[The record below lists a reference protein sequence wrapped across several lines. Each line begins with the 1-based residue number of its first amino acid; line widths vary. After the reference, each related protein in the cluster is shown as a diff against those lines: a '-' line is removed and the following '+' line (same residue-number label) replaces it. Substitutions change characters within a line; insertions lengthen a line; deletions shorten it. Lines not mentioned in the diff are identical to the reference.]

1 MADAFKGFARI
12 PMYAFESEFFKED
25 VKRYGGGKM
34 LNSLALFDLCRMQ
47 YFTARTQEVRI
58 GRKTVEVVLD
68 SGEFIAT
75 NSFLEERFKWDNKR
89 VIRFINAL
97 LSEGILLR
105 RMERKDGAKVFIY
118 RFNFEN
124 GRHRKT
130 PPQTEK
136 ETPPQNTRINKG
148 IQTDLFEETP
158 PQTERKTPPQNA
170 TQYKIY
176 KDKYIC
182 SPEFVQ
188 DSFNSIC
195 TSLPKLKLLTR
206 KRLEP
211 VEARLKEMKQTPET
225 YMAYLKQVFE
235 SVEASDF
242 LTNRRGENRNGWKAN
257 FDWIFLPRN
266 FAKIIE
272 GNYDNTNSANLLDS
286 SKEPENWQRYFIMT
300 YTDPIP
306 ESWADV
312 PENKKITILKQ
323 INK

>member
-75 NSFLEERFKWDNKR
+75 NSFLEERFKWGNRK
-89 VIRFINAL
+89 VIRFIDSL
-97 LSEGILLR
+97 LKNGTLLR
-105 RMERKDGAKVFIY
+105 RAVEVDNTTIFIY
-118 RFNFEN
+118 RLNYEM
-124 GRHRKT
+124 HRKT
-130 PPQTEK
+130 TPQTSE
-136 ETPPQNTRINKG
+136 ENAPQNIRINKG
-148 IQTDLFEETP
+148 IQVDLFEENA
-158 PQTERKTPPQNA
+158 PQKMGKNAPQND

-272 GNYDNTNSANLLDS
+272 GNYANRT
-286 SKEPENWQRYFIMT
+286 EAIQAPEDWLGRFYKINPFDTPPTRWE
-300 YTDPIP
+300 DLP
-306 ESWADV
+306 E
-312 PENKKITILKQ
+312 EKKHAILKLG
-323 INK
+323 N

>member
-58 GRKTVEVVLD
+58 GRKTVEVALD

-75 NSFLEERFKWDNKR
+75 NSFLEERFKWGNRK
-89 VIRFINAL
+89 VIRFIDSL
-97 LSEGILLR
+97 LKNGTLLR
-105 RMERKDGAKVFIY
+105 RAVEVDNTTIFIY
-118 RFNFEN
+118 RLNYEM
-124 GRHRKT
+124 HRKT
-130 PPQTEK
+130 TPQTSE
-136 ETPPQNTRINKG
+136 ENAPQNIRINKG
-148 IQTDLFEETP
+148 IQVDLFEENA
-158 PQTERKTPPQNA
+158 PQNMGKNA
-170 TQYKIY
+170 PQNDTQYKIY

-206 KRLEP
+206 KRLKS

-242 LTNRRGENRNGWKAN
+242 LTNRRGENHNGWRAN

-272 GNYDNTNSANLLDS
+272 GNYANRT
-286 SKEPENWQRYFIMT
+286 EAIQAPEDWLGRFYRLYQFDTPPTRWE
-300 YTDPIP
+300 DLP
-306 ESWADV
+306 E
-312 PENKKITILKQ
+312 EKKHAILKLG
-323 INK
+323 N

>member
-1 MADAFKGFARI
+1 MADTFKGFARI

-58 GRKTVEVVLD
+58 GRKTVEVALD

-75 NSFLEERFKWDNKR
+75 NSFLEERFKWGNRK
-89 VIRFINAL
+89 VIRFIDSL
-97 LSEGILLR
+97 LKNGILLR
-105 RMERKDGAKVFIY
+105 RAVEVDNTTIFIY
-118 RFNFEN
+118 RLNYEM
-124 GRHRKT
+124 HRKT
-130 PPQTEK
+130 TPQTSE
-136 ETPPQNTRINKG
+136 ENAPQNIRINKG
-148 IQTDLFEETP
+148 IQVDLFEENA
-158 PQTERKTPPQNA
+158 PQNMGKNA
-170 TQYKIY
+170 PQNDTQYKIY

-206 KRLEP
+206 KRLVP

-272 GNYDNTNSANLLDS
+272 GNYAS
-286 SKEPENWQRYFIMT
+286 R
-300 YTDPIP
+300 TD
-306 ESWADV
+306 ATQV
-312 PENKKITILKQ
+312 PEDWIGRFYRLYQFDTPPTSWEDLPEEKKHAILKLG
-323 INK
+323 N

>member
-34 LNSLALFDLCRMQ
+34 LNSIALFDLCRMQ

-75 NSFLEERFKWDNKR
+75 NSFLEERFKWGNRK
-89 VIRFINAL
+89 VIRFIDSL
-97 LSEGILLR
+97 LKNGTLLR
-105 RMERKDGAKVFIY
+105 RAVEVDNTTIFIY
-118 RFNFEN
+118 RLNYEM
-124 GRHRKT
+124 HRKT
-130 PPQTEK
+130 TPQTSE
-136 ETPPQNTRINKG
+136 ENAPQNIRINKG
-148 IQTDLFEETP
+148 IQVDLFEENA
-158 PQTERKTPPQNA
+158 PQNMGKNA
-170 TQYKIY
+170 PQNDTQYKIY

-272 GNYDNTNSANLLDS
+272 GNYANRT
-286 SKEPENWQRYFIMT
+286 EAIQAPEDWLGRFYKINPFDTPPTRWE
-300 YTDPIP
+300 DLP
-306 ESWADV
+306 E
-312 PENKKITILKQ
+312 EKKHAILKLG
-323 INK
+323 N

>member
-1 MADAFKGFARI
+1 MADTFKGFARI

-58 GRKTVEVVLD
+58 GRKTVEVALD

-75 NSFLEERFKWDNKR
+75 NSFLEERFKWGNRK
-89 VIRFINAL
+89 VIRFIDSL
-97 LSEGILLR
+97 LKNGTLLR
-105 RMERKDGAKVFIY
+105 RAVEVDNTTIFIY
-118 RFNFEN
+118 RLNYEM
-124 GRHRKT
+124 HRKT
-130 PPQTEK
+130 TPQTSE
-136 ETPPQNTRINKG
+136 ENAPQNIRINKG
-148 IQTDLFEETP
+148 IQVDLFEENA
-158 PQTERKTPPQNA
+158 PQKMGKNAPQND

-272 GNYDNTNSANLLDS
+272 GNYAS
-286 SKEPENWQRYFIMT
+286 R
-300 YTDPIP
+300 TD
-306 ESWADV
+306 ATQV
-312 PENKKITILKQ
+312 PEDWIGRFYRLYQFDTPPTRWEDLPEEKKHAILKLG
-323 INK
+323 N

>member
-75 NSFLEERFKWDNKR
+75 NSFLEERFKWGNRK
-89 VIRFINAL
+89 VIRFIDSL
-97 LSEGILLR
+97 LKNGTLLR
-105 RMERKDGAKVFIY
+105 RAVEVDNTTIFIY
-118 RFNFEN
+118 RLNYEM
-124 GRHRKT
+124 HRKT
-130 PPQTEK
+130 TPQTSE
-136 ETPPQNTRINKG
+136 ENAPQNIRINKG
-148 IQTDLFEETP
+148 IQVDLFEENA
-158 PQTERKTPPQNA
+158 PQNMGKNA
-170 TQYKIY
+170 PQNDTQYKIY

-206 KRLEP
+206 KRLKS

-242 LTNRRGENRNGWKAN
+242 LTNRRGENRNGWRAN

-272 GNYDNTNSANLLDS
+272 GNYANRT
-286 SKEPENWQRYFIMT
+286 EATQAPEDWIGRFYRLYQFDTPPTRWE
-300 YTDPIP
+300 DLP
-306 ESWADV
+306 E
-312 PENKKITILKQ
+312 EKKHAILKLG
-323 INK
+323 N

>member
-34 LNSLALFDLCRMQ
+34 LNSIALFDLCRMQ

-58 GRKTVEVVLD
+58 GRKTVEVALD

-75 NSFLEERFKWDNKR
+75 NSFLEERFKWGNRK
-89 VIRFINAL
+89 VIRFIDSL
-97 LSEGILLR
+97 LKNGILLR
-105 RMERKDGAKVFIY
+105 RAVEVDNTTIFIY
-118 RFNFEN
+118 RLNYEM
-124 GRHRKT
+124 HRKT
-130 PPQTEK
+130 TPQTSE
-136 ETPPQNTRINKG
+136 ENAPQNIRINKG
-148 IQTDLFEETP
+148 IQVDLFEENA
-158 PQTERKTPPQNA
+158 PQNMGKNA
-170 TQYKIY
+170 PQNYTQYKIY

-182 SPEFVQ
+182 SPEFVK

-272 GNYDNTNSANLLDS
+272 GNYAS
-286 SKEPENWQRYFIMT
+286 R
-300 YTDPIP
+300 TD
-306 ESWADV
+306 ATQV
-312 PENKKITILKQ
+312 PEDWIGRFYRLYQFDTPPTSWEDLPEEKKHAILKLG
-323 INK
+323 N

>member
-75 NSFLEERFKWDNKR
+75 NSFLEERFKWGNRK
-89 VIRFINAL
+89 VIRFIDSL
-97 LSEGILLR
+97 LKNGTLLR
-105 RMERKDGAKVFIY
+105 RAVEVDNTTIFIY
-118 RFNFEN
+118 RLNYEM
-124 GRHRKT
+124 HRKT
-130 PPQTEK
+130 TPQTSE
-136 ETPPQNTRINKG
+136 ENAPQNIRINKG
-148 IQTDLFEETP
+148 IQVDLFEENA
-158 PQTERKTPPQNA
+158 PQNIGKNA
-170 TQYKIY
+170 PQNDTQYKIY

-206 KRLEP
+206 KRLKS

-242 LTNRRGENRNGWKAN
+242 LTNRRGENRNGWRAN

-272 GNYDNTNSANLLDS
+272 GNYAS
-286 SKEPENWQRYFIMT
+286 R
-300 YTDPIP
+300 TD
-306 ESWADV
+306 ATQV
-312 PENKKITILKQ
+312 PEDWIGRFYRLYQFDTPPTRWEDLPEEKKHAILKLG
-323 INK
+323 N

>member
-75 NSFLEERFKWDNKR
+75 NSFLEERFKWGNRK
-89 VIRFINAL
+89 VIRFIDSL
-97 LSEGILLR
+97 LKNGILLR
-105 RMERKDGAKVFIY
+105 RAVEVDNTTIFIY
-118 RFNFEN
+118 RLNYEM
-124 GRHRKT
+124 HRKT
-130 PPQTEK
+130 TPQTSE
-136 ETPPQNTRINKG
+136 ENAPQNIRINKG
-148 IQTDLFEETP
+148 IQVDLFEENA
-158 PQTERKTPPQNA
+158 PQNMGKNA
-170 TQYKIY
+170 PQNDTQYKIY

-272 GNYDNTNSANLLDS
+272 GNYANRT
-286 SKEPENWQRYFIMT
+286 EAIQAPEDWLGRFYKINPFDTPPTRWE
-300 YTDPIP
+300 DLP
-306 ESWADV
+306 E
-312 PENKKITILKQ
+312 EKKHAILKLG
-323 INK
+323 N

>member
-75 NSFLEERFKWDNKR
+75 NSFLEERFKWGNRK
-89 VIRFINAL
+89 VIRFIDSL
-97 LSEGILLR
+97 LKNGTLLR
-105 RMERKDGAKVFIY
+105 RAVEVDNTTIFIY
-118 RFNFEN
+118 RLNYEM
-124 GRHRKT
+124 HRKT
-130 PPQTEK
+130 TPQTSE
-136 ETPPQNTRINKG
+136 ENAPQNIRINKG
-148 IQTDLFEETP
+148 IQVDLFEENA
-158 PQTERKTPPQNA
+158 PQNMGKNA
-170 TQYKIY
+170 PQNDTQYKIY

-242 LTNRRGENRNGWKAN
+242 LTNRRGENRNGWRAN

-272 GNYDNTNSANLLDS
+272 GNYAS
-286 SKEPENWQRYFIMT
+286 R
-300 YTDPIP
+300 TD
-306 ESWADV
+306 ATQV
-312 PENKKITILKQ
+312 PEDWIGRFYRLYQFDTPPTRWEDLPEEKKHAILKLG
-323 INK
+323 N

>member
-1 MADAFKGFARI
+1 MADTFKGFARI

-75 NSFLEERFKWDNKR
+75 NSFLEERFKWGNRK
-89 VIRFINAL
+89 VIRFIDSL
-97 LSEGILLR
+97 LKNGTLLR
-105 RMERKDGAKVFIY
+105 RAVEVDNTTIFIY
-118 RFNFEN
+118 RLNYEM
-124 GRHRKT
+124 HRKT
-130 PPQTEK
+130 TPQTSE
-136 ETPPQNTRINKG
+136 ENAPQNIRINKG
-148 IQTDLFEETP
+148 IQVDLFEENA
-158 PQTERKTPPQNA
+158 PQNMGKNA
-170 TQYKIY
+170 PQNDTQYKIY

-242 LTNRRGENRNGWKAN
+242 LTNRRGENRNGWRAN
-257 FDWIFLPRN
+257 FDWIFAPSN

-272 GNYDNTNSANLLDS
+272 GNYAS
-286 SKEPENWQRYFIMT
+286 R
-300 YTDPIP
+300 TD
-306 ESWADV
+306 ATQV
-312 PENKKITILKQ
+312 PEDWIGRFYRLYQFDTPPTRWEDLPEEKKHAILKLG
-323 INK
+323 N

>member
-75 NSFLEERFKWDNKR
+75 NSFLEERFKWGNRK
-89 VIRFINAL
+89 VIRFIDSL
-97 LSEGILLR
+97 LKNGTLLR
-105 RMERKDGAKVFIY
+105 RAVEVDNTTIFIY
-118 RFNFEN
+118 RLNYEM
-124 GRHRKT
+124 HRKT
-130 PPQTEK
+130 TPQTSE
-136 ETPPQNTRINKG
+136 ENAPQNIRINKG
-148 IQTDLFEETP
+148 IQVDLFEENA
-158 PQTERKTPPQNA
+158 PQKMGKNAPQND

-195 TSLPKLKLLTR
+195 TSLPKLKILTR
-206 KRLEP
+206 KRLKP
-211 VEARLKEMKQTPET
+211 VEARLKEMKQTAET
-225 YMAYLKQVFE
+225 YETYLKQVFE

-272 GNYDNTNSANLLDS
+272 GNYDNTNSANLSDS

>member
-130 PPQTEK
+130 PPQTE
-136 ETPPQNTRINKG
+136 G
-148 IQTDLFEETP
+148 
-158 PQTERKTPPQNA
+158 KTPPQNA

-242 LTNRRGENRNGWKAN
+242 LTNRRGENRNGWRAN
-257 FDWIFLPRN
+257 FDWIFAPSN

-272 GNYDNTNSANLLDS
+272 GNYAS
-286 SKEPENWQRYFIMT
+286 R
-300 YTDPIP
+300 TD
-306 ESWADV
+306 ATQV
-312 PENKKITILKQ
+312 PEDWIGRFYRLYQFDTPPTRWEDLPEEKKHAILKLG
-323 INK
+323 N

>member
-58 GRKTVEVVLD
+58 GRKTVEVALD

-75 NSFLEERFKWDNKR
+75 NSFLEERFKWGNRK
-89 VIRFINAL
+89 VIRFIDSL
-97 LSEGILLR
+97 LKNGTLLR
-105 RMERKDGAKVFIY
+105 RAVEVDNTTIFIY
-118 RFNFEN
+118 RLNYEM
-124 GRHRKT
+124 HRKT
-130 PPQTEK
+130 TPQTSE
-136 ETPPQNTRINKG
+136 ENAPQNIRINKG
-148 IQTDLFEETP
+148 IQVDLFEENA
-158 PQTERKTPPQNA
+158 PQNMGKNA
-170 TQYKIY
+170 PQNDTQYKIY

-206 KRLEP
+206 KRLKS

-242 LTNRRGENRNGWKAN
+242 LTNRRGENRNGWRAN

-272 GNYDNTNSANLLDS
+272 GNYANRT
-286 SKEPENWQRYFIMT
+286 EAIQAPEDWLGRFYKINPFDTPPTSWE
-300 YTDPIP
+300 DLP
-306 ESWADV
+306 E
-312 PENKKITILKQ
+312 EKKHAILKLG
-323 INK
+323 N

>member
-58 GRKTVEVVLD
+58 GRKTVEVALD

-75 NSFLEERFKWDNKR
+75 NSFLEERFKWGNRK
-89 VIRFINAL
+89 VIRFIDSL
-97 LSEGILLR
+97 LKNGTLLR
-105 RMERKDGAKVFIY
+105 RAVEVDNTTIFIY
-118 RFNFEN
+118 RLNYEM
-124 GRHRKT
+124 HRKT
-130 PPQTEK
+130 TPQTSE
-136 ETPPQNTRINKG
+136 ENAPQNIRINKG
-148 IQTDLFEETP
+148 IQVDLFEENA
-158 PQTERKTPPQNA
+158 PQNMGKNA
-170 TQYKIY
+170 PQNDTQYKIY

-272 GNYDNTNSANLLDS
+272 GNYAS
-286 SKEPENWQRYFIMT
+286 R
-300 YTDPIP
+300 TD
-306 ESWADV
+306 ATQV
-312 PENKKITILKQ
+312 PEDWIGRFYRLYQFDTPPTRWEDLPEEKKHAILKLG
-323 INK
+323 N

>member
-1 MADAFKGFARI
+1 M
-12 PMYAFESEFFKED
+12 PPQSEFF
-25 VKRYGGGKM
+25 
-34 LNSLALFDLCRMQ
+34 
-47 YFTARTQEVRI
+47 
-58 GRKTVEVVLD
+58 
-68 SGEFIAT
+68 
-75 NSFLEERFKWDNKR
+75 
-89 VIRFINAL
+89 
-97 LSEGILLR
+97 
-105 RMERKDGAKVFIY
+105 
-118 RFNFEN
+118 
-124 GRHRKT
+124 
-130 PPQTEK
+130 
-136 ETPPQNTRINKG
+136 
-148 IQTDLFEETP
+148 
-158 PQTERKTPPQNA
+158 TPPQNA

-235 SVEASDF
+235 SVEVSDF

-272 GNYDNTNSANLLDS
+272 GNYDNTNSTNLSDS

>member
-58 GRKTVEVVLD
+58 GRKTVEVALD

-75 NSFLEERFKWDNKR
+75 NSFLEERFKWGNRK
-89 VIRFINAL
+89 VIRFIDSL
-97 LSEGILLR
+97 LKNGTLLR
-105 RMERKDGAKVFIY
+105 RAVEVDNTTIFIY
-118 RFNFEN
+118 RLNYEM
-124 GRHRKT
+124 HRKT
-130 PPQTEK
+130 TPQTSE
-136 ETPPQNTRINKG
+136 ENAPQNIRINKG
-148 IQTDLFEETP
+148 IQVDLFEENA
-158 PQTERKTPPQNA
+158 PQNMGKNA
-170 TQYKIY
+170 PQNDTQYKIY

-206 KRLEP
+206 KRLKS

-242 LTNRRGENRNGWKAN
+242 LTNRRGENRNGWRAN

-272 GNYDNTNSANLLDS
+272 GNYANRT
-286 SKEPENWQRYFIMT
+286 EAIQAPEDWLGRFYRLYQFDTPPTRWE
-300 YTDPIP
+300 DLP
-306 ESWADV
+306 E
-312 PENKKITILKQ
+312 EKKHAILKLG
-323 INK
+323 N

>member
-1 MADAFKGFARI
+1 MADTFKGFARI

-58 GRKTVEVVLD
+58 GRKTVEVALD

-75 NSFLEERFKWDNKR
+75 NSFLEERFKWGNRK
-89 VIRFINAL
+89 VIRFIDSL
-97 LSEGILLR
+97 LKNGILLR
-105 RMERKDGAKVFIY
+105 RAVEVDNTTIFIY
-118 RFNFEN
+118 RLNYEM
-124 GRHRKT
+124 HRKT
-130 PPQTEK
+130 TPQTSE
-136 ETPPQNTRINKG
+136 ENAPQNIRINKG
-148 IQTDLFEETP
+148 IQVDLFEENA
-158 PQTERKTPPQNA
+158 PQNMGKNA
-170 TQYKIY
+170 PQNDTQYKIY

-272 GNYDNTNSANLLDS
+272 GNYAS
-286 SKEPENWQRYFIMT
+286 R
-300 YTDPIP
+300 TD
-306 ESWADV
+306 ATQV
-312 PENKKITILKQ
+312 PEDWIGRFYRLYQFDTPPTSWEDLPEEKKHAILKLG
-323 INK
+323 N

>member
-75 NSFLEERFKWDNKR
+75 NSFLEERFKWGNRK
-89 VIRFINAL
+89 VIRFIDSL
-97 LSEGILLR
+97 LKNGTLLR
-105 RMERKDGAKVFIY
+105 RAVEVDNTTIFIY
-118 RFNFEN
+118 RLNYEM
-124 GRHRKT
+124 HRKT
-130 PPQTEK
+130 TPQTSE
-136 ETPPQNTRINKG
+136 ENAPQNIRINKG
-148 IQTDLFEETP
+148 IQVDLFEENA
-158 PQTERKTPPQNA
+158 PQNMGKNA
-170 TQYKIY
+170 PQNDTQYKIY

-272 GNYDNTNSANLLDS
+272 GNYANRT
-286 SKEPENWQRYFIMT
+286 EAIQAPEDWLGRFYKINPFDTPPTRWE
-300 YTDPIP
+300 DLP
-306 ESWADV
+306 E
-312 PENKKITILKQ
+312 EKKHAILKLG
-323 INK
+323 N

>member
-58 GRKTVEVVLD
+58 GRKTVEVALD

-75 NSFLEERFKWDNKR
+75 NSFLEERFKWGNRK
-89 VIRFINAL
+89 VIRFIDSL
-97 LSEGILLR
+97 LKNGTLLR
-105 RMERKDGAKVFIY
+105 RAVEVDNTTIFIY
-118 RFNFEN
+118 RLNYEM
-124 GRHRKT
+124 HRKT
-130 PPQTEK
+130 TPQTSE
-136 ETPPQNTRINKG
+136 ENAPQNIRINKG
-148 IQTDLFEETP
+148 IQVDLFEENA
-158 PQTERKTPPQNA
+158 PQNMGKNA
-170 TQYKIY
+170 PQNDTQYKIY

-206 KRLEP
+206 KRLKS

-272 GNYDNTNSANLLDS
+272 GNYANRT
-286 SKEPENWQRYFIMT
+286 EAIQAPEDWLGRFYRLYQFDTPPTRWE
-300 YTDPIP
+300 DLP
-306 ESWADV
+306 E
-312 PENKKITILKQ
+312 EKKHAILKLG
-323 INK
+323 N

>member
-58 GRKTVEVVLD
+58 GRKTVEVALD

-75 NSFLEERFKWDNKR
+75 NSFLEERFKWGNRK
-89 VIRFINAL
+89 VIRFIDSL
-97 LSEGILLR
+97 LKNGTLLR
-105 RMERKDGAKVFIY
+105 RAVEVDNTTIFIY
-118 RFNFEN
+118 RLNYEM
-124 GRHRKT
+124 HRKT
-130 PPQTEK
+130 TPQTSE
-136 ETPPQNTRINKG
+136 ENAPQNIRINKG
-148 IQTDLFEETP
+148 IQVDLFEENA
-158 PQTERKTPPQNA
+158 PQNMGKNA
-170 TQYKIY
+170 PQNDTQYKIY

-225 YMAYLKQVFE
+225 YMAYLKQFFK

-242 LTNRRGENRNGWKAN
+242 LTNRKGNNRNEWKAT
-257 FDWIFLPRN
+257 FDWIFAPSN

-272 GNYDNTNSANLLDS
+272 GNYANRT
-286 SKEPENWQRYFIMT
+286 EAIQAPEDWLGRFYKINPFDTPPTSWE
-300 YTDPIP
+300 DLP
-306 ESWADV
+306 E
-312 PENKKITILKQ
+312 EKKHAILKLG
-323 INK
+323 N

>member
-1 MADAFKGFARI
+1 MADTFKGFARI
-12 PMYAFESEFFKED
+12 PMYAFESELFKED

-58 GRKTVEVVLD
+58 GRKTVEVALD
-68 SGEFIAT
+68 SGEFVAT
-75 NSFLEERFKWDNKR
+75 NSFLEERFKWGNRK
-89 VIRFINAL
+89 VIRFIDSL
-97 LSEGILLR
+97 LKNGTLLR
-105 RMERKDGAKVFIY
+105 RAVEVDNTTIFIY
-118 RFNFEN
+118 RLNYEM
-124 GRHRKT
+124 HRKT
-130 PPQTEK
+130 TPQTSE
-136 ETPPQNTRINKG
+136 ENAPQNIRINKG
-148 IQTDLFEETP
+148 IQVDLFEENA
-158 PQTERKTPPQNA
+158 PQKMGKNAPQND

-272 GNYDNTNSANLLDS
+272 GNYANRT
-286 SKEPENWQRYFIMT
+286 EAIQAPEDWLGRFYKINPFDTPPTRWE
-300 YTDPIP
+300 DLP
-306 ESWADV
+306 E
-312 PENKKITILKQ
+312 EKKHAILKLG
-323 INK
+323 N

>member
-58 GRKTVEVVLD
+58 GRKTVEVALD

-75 NSFLEERFKWDNKR
+75 NSFLEERFKWGNRK
-89 VIRFINAL
+89 VIRFIDSL
-97 LSEGILLR
+97 LKNGTLLR
-105 RMERKDGAKVFIY
+105 RAVEVDNTTIFIY
-118 RFNFEN
+118 RLNYEM
-124 GRHRKT
+124 HRKT
-130 PPQTEK
+130 TPQTSE
-136 ETPPQNTRINKG
+136 ENAPQNIRINKG
-148 IQTDLFEETP
+148 IQVDLFEENA
-158 PQTERKTPPQNA
+158 PQNMGKNA
-170 TQYKIY
+170 PQNDTQYKIY

-206 KRLEP
+206 KRLKS

-242 LTNRRGENRNGWKAN
+242 LTNRRGENRNGWRAN

-272 GNYDNTNSANLLDS
+272 GNYANRT
-286 SKEPENWQRYFIMT
+286 EATQAPEDWIGRFYRLYQFDTPPTRWE
-300 YTDPIP
+300 DLP
-306 ESWADV
+306 E
-312 PENKKITILKQ
+312 EKKHAILKLG
-323 INK
+323 N

>member
-34 LNSLALFDLCRMQ
+34 LNSIALFDLCRMQ

-58 GRKTVEVVLD
+58 GRKTVEVALD

-75 NSFLEERFKWDNKR
+75 NSFLEERFKWGNRK
-89 VIRFINAL
+89 VIRFIDSL
-97 LSEGILLR
+97 LKNGILLR
-105 RMERKDGAKVFIY
+105 RAVEVDNTTIFIY
-118 RFNFEN
+118 RLNYEM
-124 GRHRKT
+124 HRKT
-130 PPQTEK
+130 TPQTSE
-136 ETPPQNTRINKG
+136 ENAPQNIRINKG
-148 IQTDLFEETP
+148 IQVDLFEENA
-158 PQTERKTPPQNA
+158 PQNMGKNA
-170 TQYKIY
+170 PQNDTQYKIY

-182 SPEFVQ
+182 SPEFVK

-272 GNYDNTNSANLLDS
+272 GNYAS
-286 SKEPENWQRYFIMT
+286 R
-300 YTDPIP
+300 TD
-306 ESWADV
+306 ATQV
-312 PENKKITILKQ
+312 PEDWIGRFYRLYQFDTPPTSWEDLPEEKKHAILKLG
-323 INK
+323 N

>member
-1 MADAFKGFARI
+1 MADAFKGFTRI

-75 NSFLEERFKWDNKR
+75 NSFLEERFKWGNRK
-89 VIRFINAL
+89 VIRFIDSL
-97 LSEGILLR
+97 LKNGTLLR
-105 RMERKDGAKVFIY
+105 RAVEVDNTTIFIY
-118 RFNFEN
+118 RLNYEM
-124 GRHRKT
+124 HRKT
-130 PPQTEK
+130 TPQTSE
-136 ETPPQNTRINKG
+136 ENAPQNIRINKG
-148 IQTDLFEETP
+148 IQVDLFEENA
-158 PQTERKTPPQNA
+158 PQNMGKNA
-170 TQYKIY
+170 PQNDTQYKIY

-206 KRLEP
+206 KRLKS

-272 GNYDNTNSANLLDS
+272 GNYANRT
-286 SKEPENWQRYFIMT
+286 EAIQAPEDWLGRFYKINPFDTPPTSWE
-300 YTDPIP
+300 DLP
-306 ESWADV
+306 E
-312 PENKKITILKQ
+312 EKKHAILKLG
-323 INK
+323 N